1 MEKRYES
8 TLNDA
13 IKPISIRETEF
24 ITEQMKTCV
33 CKIHLGSKKGTGFFI
48 KIPFRNQS
56 MNVLMTNHHVLN
68 ENEISDGKIITI
80 SLNNETVIKNI
91 KIDYNRKRYTNEKFD
106 VTIIE
111 LLEKDNINNYLTLD
125 QEIKNRISLGKDDSS
140 INTNYIS
147 NMYGK
152 ESIYTKGI
160 IIASPQFMKLLKLTL

>member
-1 MEKRYES
+1 MSKRYETS
-8 TLNDA
+8 FKGS
-13 IKPISIRETEF
+13 IKPVSIRETEL
-24 ITEQMKTCV
+24 IIEQMKTCV
-33 CKIHLGSKKGTGFFI
+33 CKIHLGSKKGSGFFI

-91 KIDYNRKRYTNEKFD
+91 KIDFNRKRYTNEKLD

-125 QEIKNRISLGKDDSS
+125 QEIKNRISVGKDDSS

-147 NMYGK
+147 NMYGE
-152 ESIYTKGI
+152 ESIYPKGI
-160 IIASPQFMKLLKLTL
+160 IIASPQLMKLLKLTI